1 VNGII
6 KKCQA
11 IPNCLALELAL
22 RGIIYPM
29 KRISL
34 TLLILSLLLS
44 ACGLTPPT
52 AEPPLGEWLLTGIN
66 GAPPYPAAQIRLVF
80 EDAQSVSGF
89 SGCNSY
95 SGEYTLQ
102 GSTLEFGNIAATA
115 MACVDGAIAEAERA
129 YFDAL
134 GQVDT
139 LALDGD
145 RLTLSGGSVTLEF
158 QRAPGE

>member
-1 VNGII
+1 
-6 KKCQA
+6 
-11 IPNCLALELAL
+11 
-22 RGIIYPM
+22 M

-34 TLLILSLLLS
+34 TLLILSLLLA
-44 ACGLTPPT
+44 ACSLVSPA
-52 AEPPLGEWLLTGIN
+52 AEPPLGEWRLTSLN

-80 EDAQSVSGF
+80 EDDQTVSGF

-95 SGEYTLQ
+95 SGGYTLD
-102 GSTLEFGNIAATA
+102 GSTLVFEPIASTA

-134 GQVDT
+134 QQVDAFT
-139 LALDGD
+139 LDGD

-158 QRAPGE
+158 ERAPEE